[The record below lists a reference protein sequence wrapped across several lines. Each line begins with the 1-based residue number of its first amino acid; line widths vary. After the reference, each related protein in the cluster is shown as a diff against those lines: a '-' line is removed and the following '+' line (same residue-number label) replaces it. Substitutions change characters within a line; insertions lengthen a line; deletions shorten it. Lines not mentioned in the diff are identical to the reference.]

1 MKKAVLCVGNELRGD
16 DGVGIEVC
24 KIALEEL
31 KEWKVFFGND
41 MPENEFPNIRAYAPE
56 ILVIVDAI
64 GVIADENDEFE
75 CEFVDLSDDVSYFYS
90 AHNIPAC
97 VWIKYLREFI
107 PKILFLGI
115 KVDLLTLSEINSNLS
130 KKAKK
135 NAKLAINKIK
145 ELDLNL
151 ENL

>member
-1 MKKAVLCVGNELRGD
+1 MKKAILCVGNELRGD
-16 DGVGIEVC
+16 DGVGIEVG

-41 MPENEFPNIRAYAPE
+41 MPENEFSKIRAYAPE
-56 ILVIVDAI
+56 ILVAVDAI
-64 GVIADENDEFE
+64 GVIMDENAKFE

-115 KVDLLTLSEINSNLS
+115 KVDLLNLGEFSSTLSQT
-130 KKAKK
+130 AKTG
-135 NAKLAINKIK
+135 ALLAIEKIK
-145 ELDLNL
+145 ELDKNL
-151 ENL
+151 QD

>member
-1 MKKAVLCVGNELRGD
+1 MKKAILCVGNELRGD
-16 DGVGIEVC
+16 DGVGIKVG
-24 KIALEEL
+24 KIARESL
-31 KEWKVFFGND
+31 KEWKVFFGYD
-41 MPENEFPNIRAYAPE
+41 TPENEFGKIKAYNPE
-56 ILVIVDAI
+56 ILIVVDAV
-64 GVIADENDEFE
+64 GVMGEAEDFE
-75 CEFVDLSDDVSYFYS
+75 CEFIDLSDDVSYFYS